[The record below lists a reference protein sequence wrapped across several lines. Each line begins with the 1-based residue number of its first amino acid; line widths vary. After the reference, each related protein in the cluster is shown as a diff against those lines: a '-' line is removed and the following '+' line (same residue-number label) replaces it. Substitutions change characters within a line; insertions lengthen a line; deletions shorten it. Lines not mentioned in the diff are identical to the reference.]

1 MTLTDPEKRD
11 NLDEMLLKDFMKKE
25 RSLWD
30 DQWMIPEERDNERS
44 PEQGMAS

>member
-11 NLDEMLLKDFMKKE
+11 TLDELLLKDFMKKE

-30 DQWMIPEERDNERS
+30 DQWMISEEREDERP